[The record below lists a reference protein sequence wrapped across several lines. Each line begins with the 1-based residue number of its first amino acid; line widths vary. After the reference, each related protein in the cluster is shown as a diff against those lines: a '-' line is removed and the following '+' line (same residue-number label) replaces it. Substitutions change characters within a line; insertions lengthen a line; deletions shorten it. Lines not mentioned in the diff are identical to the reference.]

1 MIINIRMPFGNLRN
15 RIIKYFYRPTI
26 VYSKT
31 HEPALL
37 VKAWSTAGGDEYAR
51 VKFSNK
57 AVKQG
62 FIGITDIPKA
72 NVIKAV
78 KGTSQFIRDRN
89 AIVKLITK
97 KK

>member
-1 MIINIRMPFGNLRN
+1 MIINIKMPFGKLRN

-37 VKAWSTAGGDEYAR
+37 VKAWSTAGGDGYAR

-62 FIGITDIPKA
+62 FVGITDIPKA
-72 NVIKAV
+72 MVIKAV
-78 KGTSQFIRDRN
+78 KGTSPFLRDWHSF
-89 AIVKLITK
+89 K
-97 KK
+97 KYIKAL